1 MSIFSKLLR
10 YNDIGID
17 LGAAN
22 MRVWVRGKGLVLDE
36 PSVVALPRLCNL
48 GSKPRIFAVGAEAV
62 KLIGEND
69 DAAKCVVGFPAQQGR
84 SSLALARL
92 GVIESGAPL
101 TQRLRV
107 SWGAYPKS
115 CDLSYCRGTSCY
127 AVWPRKGHIIADVE
141 IVSKMLNYCF
151 AKARNAMESTF
162 RKPRVA
168 IAVPADITEVER
180 VALKKAAYFAGA
192 GRVLLFDARMAA
204 ALGVG
209 CDAYGLEACMLV
221 DIGASMMTIALV
233 SPDGIACSRSLRV
246 GGDELN
252 NAIVKYMR
260 NRHKLLVGE
269 REAED
274 LKIKIGAAQA
284 LDEELDCEISGS
296 DLVEGRRRTLTINS
310 REIREGALDRILA
323 RIEDALSDFLK
334 FDFPGNLAKN
344 LARNGF
350 VLTGGGSLLRGLDKR
365 LADAT
370 GLPAHVFDDPAHAT
384 IRGIG
389 VVLDKIDFL
398 LKYTKRR

>member
-1 MSIFSKLLR
+1 MNILKKLFER
-10 YNDIGID
+10 GDVGID

-22 MRVWVRGKGLVLDE
+22 MRVWVRGKGLVMDE
-36 PSVVALPRLCNL
+36 PSVVALRRSCHF
-48 GSKPRIFAVGAEAV
+48 GSEPRILAVGAEAV
-62 KLIGEND
+62 KLMGEND
-69 DAAKCVVGFPAQQGR
+69 NVRKSGMGFMPQQECSAR
-84 SSLALARL
+84 ALARL

-101 TQRLRV
+101 ARRLGV
-107 SWGAYPKS
+107 PSDEYLGS
-115 CDLSYCRGTSCY
+115 GEMSYCWANSCY
-127 AVWPRKGHIIADVE
+127 AVWPRKAQIIADVE
-141 IVSKMLNYCF
+141 IVSKMLRYCL
-151 AKARNAMESTF
+151 AKAKGAVGSTF
-162 RKPRVA
+162 RKPRVV

-180 VALKKAAYFAGA
+180 RALAQAARSAGV
-192 GRVLLFDARMAA
+192 GKVLFFDNRMAA

-209 CDAYGLEACMLV
+209 CDACEPKGCMFV

-233 SPDGIACSRSLRV
+233 SPDGIVCSRSPRV

-252 NAIVKYMR
+252 NAIMKYMR

-334 FDFPGNLAKN
+334 FDVPGNLAKN

-350 VLTGGGSLLRGLDKR
+350 VLTGGGALLRGLDKR

-398 LKYTKRR
+398 LKYAKKR